1 MWKFLLLQT
10 LKSSQMNFDLQNR
23 RLYGILDMGYVAPS
37 ETTRVAIEMLEGGVE
52 ILQLRAKDYEPKQIL
67 ELAIPLV
74 PICKSFGVPLI
85 INDHPEVVVQSGAD
99 GLHVGQDDIHVEKA
113 RALIGLG
120 KIVGLSTHSPL
131 QAKAALEERPD
142 YIGFG
147 PLFST
152 PTKPDYISIG
162 TSRIKEAHD
171 LVKLPIFCIGG
182 IKLENLPEVLSAGAL
197 RVAIVSGILK
207 AESIADYCRSCLA
220 FLH

>member
-1 MWKFLLLQT
+1 MK
-10 LKSSQMNFDLQNR
+10 FDLQNR

-37 ETTRVAIEMLEGGVE
+37 ETTRVATEMLEGGVE
-52 ILQLRAKDYEPKQIL
+52 ILQLRAKDYEPGQVL
-67 ELAIPLV
+67 ELALPLV
-74 PICKSFGVPLI
+74 SICKSFGVPLI
-85 INDHPEVVVQSGAD
+85 INDHPEVVVKSGAD

-113 RALIGLG
+113 RDLIGPG

-131 QAKAALEERPD
+131 QAKAALDEKPD

-171 LVKLPIFCIGG
+171 LVSLPIFCIGG
-182 IKLENLPEVLSAGAL
+182 IKLENLPEVLSAGAM

-207 AESIADYCRSCLA
+207 AANIGDYCRSCLS

>member
-1 MWKFLLLQT
+1 
-10 LKSSQMNFDLQNR
+10 MNFDLQKR

-37 ETTRVAIEMLEGGVE
+37 ETTRVATEMLEGGVE
-52 ILQLRAKDYEPKQIL
+52 ILQLRAKDYEPGQVL
-67 ELAIPLV
+67 ELALPLV
-74 PICKSFGVPLI
+74 SICKSFGVPLI
-85 INDHPEVVVQSGAD
+85 INDHPEVVVKSGAD

-113 RALIGLG
+113 RELIGPG

-131 QAKAALEERPD
+131 QAKAALDEKPD

-171 LVKLPIFCIGG
+171 LVSLPIFCIGG
-182 IKLENLPEVLSAGAL
+182 IKLENLPEVLSSGAM

-207 AESIADYCRSCLA
+207 AANIGDYCRSCLS

>member
-1 MWKFLLLQT
+1 
-10 LKSSQMNFDLQNR
+10 MNFDLQNR

-37 ETTRVAIEMLEGGVE
+37 ETTRVATEMLEGGVE
-52 ILQLRAKDYEPKQIL
+52 ILQLRAKDYEPGQVL
-67 ELAIPLV
+67 ELALPLV
-74 PICKSFGVPLI
+74 SICKSFGVPLI
-85 INDHPEVVVQSGAD
+85 INDHPEVVVKSGAD

-113 RALIGLG
+113 RELIGPG

-131 QAKAALEERPD
+131 QAKAALDEKPD

-171 LVKLPIFCIGG
+171 LVSLPIFCIGG
-182 IKLENLPEVLSAGAL
+182 IKLENLPEVLSAGAM

-207 AESIADYCRSCLA
+207 AANIGDYCRSCLS

>member
-1 MWKFLLLQT
+1 MLLQT
-10 LKSSQMNFDLQNR
+10 LKPSQMKFDLQNR

-37 ETTRVAIEMLEGGVE
+37 ETTRVATEMLEGGVE
-52 ILQLRAKDYEPKQIL
+52 ILQLRAKDYEPGQVL
-67 ELAIPLV
+67 ELALPLV
-74 PICKSFGVPLI
+74 SICKSFGVPLI
-85 INDHPEVVVQSGAD
+85 INDHPEVVVKSGAD

-113 RALIGLG
+113 RELIGPG

-131 QAKAALEERPD
+131 QAKAALDEKPD

-171 LVKLPIFCIGG
+171 LVSLPIFCIGG
-182 IKLENLPEVLSAGAL
+182 IKLENLPEVLSAGAM

-207 AESIADYCRSCLA
+207 AANIGDYCRSCLS

>member
-1 MWKFLLLQT
+1 
-10 LKSSQMNFDLQNR
+10 MNFDLQNR

-37 ETTRVAIEMLEGGVE
+37 ETTRVATEMLEGGVE
-52 ILQLRAKDYEPKQIL
+52 ILQLRAKDYEPGQVL
-67 ELAIPLV
+67 ELALPLV
-74 PICKSFGVPLI
+74 SICKSFGVPLI
-85 INDHPEVVVQSGAD
+85 INDHPEVVVKSGAD

-113 RALIGLG
+113 RELIGPG

-131 QAKAALEERPD
+131 QAKAALDEKPD

-171 LVKLPIFCIGG
+171 LVSLPIFCIGG
-182 IKLENLPEVLSAGAL
+182 IKLENLPEVLSAGAM

-207 AESIADYCRSCLA
+207 AANIGDYCRYCRAL
-220 FLH
+220 LH

>member
-1 MWKFLLLQT
+1 MK
-10 LKSSQMNFDLQNR
+10 FDLQKR

-37 ETTRVAIEMLEGGVE
+37 ETTRVATEMLEGGVE
-52 ILQLRAKDYEPKQIL
+52 ILQLRAKDYEPGQVL
-67 ELAIPLV
+67 ELALPLV
-74 PICKSFGVPLI
+74 SICKSFGVPLI
-85 INDHPEVVVQSGAD
+85 INDHPEVVVKSGAD

-113 RALIGLG
+113 RELIGPG

-131 QAKAALEERPD
+131 QAKAALDEKPD

-171 LVKLPIFCIGG
+171 LVSLPIFCIGG
-182 IKLENLPEVLSAGAL
+182 IKLENLPEVLSAGAM
-197 RVAIVSGILK
+197 RVAIVSGILN
-207 AESIADYCRSCLA
+207 AANIGDYCRSCLS

>member
-1 MWKFLLLQT
+1 MK
-10 LKSSQMNFDLQNR
+10 FDLQNR

-37 ETTRVAIEMLEGGVE
+37 ETTRIATEMLEGGVE
-52 ILQLRAKDYEPKQIL
+52 ILQLRAKDYEPGQVL
-67 ELAIPLV
+67 ELALPLV
-74 PICKSFGVPLI
+74 SICKSFGVPLI
-85 INDHPEVVVQSGAD
+85 INDHPEVVVKSGAD

-113 RALIGLG
+113 RELIGPG

-131 QAKAALEERPD
+131 QAKAALDEKPD

-171 LVKLPIFCIGG
+171 LVSLPIFCIGG
-182 IKLENLPEVLSAGAL
+182 IKLENLPEVLSAGAM

-207 AESIADYCRSCLA
+207 AANIGDYCRSCLS